1 MNFFVRLS
9 SSLLVVGCWLVANTK
24 RAFVRY
30 QPTTTNHQPVF
41 GGATLA
47 ALLVASAICVPFAQ
61 SSSGVKVDEKAD
73 QIAALKIELEQAR
86 QNRDREITKRWEDK
100 ARDTEAR
107 EKFNQDYDDLKS
119 KLEIKNQEADRLHAE
134 IQNNLRDAEEAQA
147 RAEEERVKFLGLAS
161 TLRDKARDLAVPM
174 EKSFPTRIPER
185 LKALNKVLKSAD
197 TRREAPGEILADL
210 MAFERSEL
218 ALTREI
224 SLEHRG
230 FLRANKEPGEGLFLR
245 LGTVTAAY
253 RDTAGHVGLLL
264 KNPPEQSFTPF
275 DWKEAIPV
283 KASEALSTAM
293 TTLEKESGSGAPVL
307 IPMDVLLTQN
317 ASKSY
322 TQANEK
328 GFWATIWSTIRT
340 GGVFLIPL
348 GLILIALLI
357 IFYRKF
363 AELRKAR
370 KGFEQYDAAA
380 AKAAAGDLEGVKALH
395 LRYPRNFVLR
405 VFDSIVSRREAG
417 RVEAEKAAKELLIRE
432 VPRLERGLTT
442 LAVLA
447 AAAPMLG
454 LLGTISGLV
463 AMFQVITEMGV
474 NDPKLLAG
482 GIGEALIS
490 TETGLLIA
498 IPALLGHN
506 YLANRVD
513 DLVAEAE
520 YRATKTLNT
529 LWPKG

>member
-1 MNFFVRLS
+1 LALAIPLS
-9 SSLLVVGCWLVANTK
+9 
-24 RAFVRY
+24 
-30 QPTTTNHQPVF
+30 
-41 GGATLA
+41 
-47 ALLVASAICVPFAQ
+47 AQ
-61 SSSGVKVDEKAD
+61 SGSGVKVDEKAD
-73 QIAALKIELEQAR
+73 QVAALKIELEQAR
-86 QNRDREITKRWEDK
+86 QNRDRVITKRWEDK

-107 EKFNQDYDDLKS
+107 EKFNQDYDELKN
-119 KLEIKNQEADRLHAE
+119 KLELKNQEADRLHAE
-134 IQNNLRDAEEAQA
+134 IQNYLRDAEEAQA
-147 RAEEERVKFLGLAS
+147 RAEDERVKFLSLAS
-161 TLRDKARDLAVPM
+161 SLRDKARDLADPL
-174 EKSFPTRIPER
+174 EKSFPARIPER
-185 LKALNKVLKSAD
+185 LKSLNRVLKSAD

-253 RDTAGHVGLLL
+253 QDTAGHVGLLL
-264 KNPPEQSFTPF
+264 KNPPEQSFTAF
-275 DWKEAIPV
+275 DWKEALPV
-283 KASEALSTAM
+283 KTSQELSKAM
-293 TTLEKESGSGAPVL
+293 TTLDKESGAGAPVL

-317 ASKSY
+317 LTKSY
-322 TQANEK
+322 TQATDK
-328 GFWATIWSTIRT
+328 GFWRTVWETLET
-340 GGVFLIPL
+340 GGIFLIPL

-357 IFYRKF
+357 ITYRKYM
-363 AELRKAR
+363 ELRR
-370 KGFEQYDAAA
+370 
-380 AKAAAGDLEGVKALH
+380 AKKTFV
-395 LRYPRNFVLR
+395 PR
-405 VFDSIVSRREAG
+405 IEEAITSRREAG
-417 RVEAEKAAKELLIRE
+417 RAEAEKAAKELLIRE

-490 TETGLLIA
+490 TEAGLLIA

-513 DLVAEAE
+513 DLVADGE

>member
-1 MNFFVRLS
+1 MKNAFFGIRSFARWELGVGSWAKAAQTSLSFVFSSQPPTPNPQRLF
-9 SSLLVVGCWLVANTK
+9 A
-24 RAFVRY
+24 
-30 QPTTTNHQPVF
+30 
-41 GGATLA
+41 GALRPLFLA
-47 ALLVASAICVPFAQ
+47 ALLVASSVSIPFAQ
-61 SSSGVKVDEKAD
+61 PVKVDEKAD
-73 QIAALKIELEQAR
+73 QVAALKIELEQAR
-86 QNRDREITKRWEDK
+86 QNRDRVITKRWEDK

-107 EKFNQDYDDLKS
+107 EKFNQDYDELKS
-119 KLEIKNQEADRLHAE
+119 KLEVKNQEADRLHAE
-134 IQNNLRDAEEAQA
+134 IQNYLRDAEEAQA
-147 RAEEERVKFLGLAS
+147 RAEEERVRFLGLAS
-161 TLRDKARDLAVPM
+161 TLRDKARDLADPL
-174 EKSFPTRIPER
+174 EKSFPARIPER
-185 LKALNKVLKSAD
+185 LKSLNRVLKSAD
-197 TRREAPGEILADL
+197 TRRDAPGEILSDL

-230 FLRANKEPGEGLFLR
+230 FLRANKEPGQGLFLR
-245 LGTVTAAY
+245 LGTVSAAY
-253 RDTAGHVGLLL
+253 QDTSGKVGLLL

-275 DWKEAIPV
+275 DWKEAIPLQ
-283 KASEALSTAM
+283 ASEALSKAM
-293 TTLEKESGSGAPVL
+293 TTLDKESGAGAPVL

-317 ASKSY
+317 LTKSY
-322 TQANEK
+322 TEDKDK
-328 GFWATIWSTIRT
+328 GFLAKVWGVIVV

-357 IFYRKF
+357 ITYRKF
-363 AELRKAR
+363 MQLRR
-370 KGFEQYDAAA
+370 
-380 AKAAAGDLEGVKALH
+380 AKKTFV
-395 LRYPRNFVLR
+395 PR
-405 VFDSIVSRREAG
+405 IVEAIESRREAG
-417 RVEAEKAAKELLIRE
+417 RIEAEKAAKELLIRE

-490 TETGLLIA
+490 TEAGLLIA

-513 DLVAEAE
+513 DLVADGE

>member
-1 MNFFVRLS
+1 L
-9 SSLLVVGCWLVANTK
+9 A
-24 RAFVRY
+24 
-30 QPTTTNHQPVF
+30 
-41 GGATLA
+41 LA
-47 ALLVASAICVPFAQ
+47 ALLTALSLATPARAQ
-61 SSSGVKVDEKAD
+61 SSSGIKVDEKAD
-73 QIAALKIELEQAR
+73 QVAALKIELEQAR
-86 QNRDREITKRWEDK
+86 QNRDRVITKRWEDK

-107 EKFNQDYDDLKS
+107 ENFNADYDELKN
-119 KLEIKNQEADRLHAE
+119 KLELKNQEADRLHAE
-134 IQNNLRDAEEAQA
+134 IQNYLRDAEEAQA
-147 RAEEERVKFLGLAS
+147 RAEEERVRFLGLAS
-161 TLRDKARDLAVPM
+161 SLRDKARDLAEPL
-174 EKSFPTRIPER
+174 EKSFPARIPER
-185 LKALNKVLKSAD
+185 LKALNRVLKSAD
-197 TRREAPGEILADL
+197 TRREAPGEILSDL

-224 SLEHRG
+224 SLERRG
-230 FLRANKEPGEGLFLR
+230 FLRANKEPGEGLLLR
-245 LGTVTAAY
+245 LGTVSAAY
-253 RDTAGHVGLLL
+253 RDTAGHVALLL
-264 KNPPEQSFTPF
+264 KNPPDQSFTPF
-275 DWKEAIPV
+275 DWKEALPV
-283 KASEALSTAM
+283 KSSQELSKAM
-293 TTLEKESGSGAPVL
+293 TMLDKESGAGAPVL

-322 TQANEK
+322 TESKDK
-328 GFWATIWSTIRT
+328 GFFATVWGIIVV

-357 IFYRKF
+357 ITYRKF
-363 AELRKAR
+363 MQLRRAR
-370 KGFEQYDAAA
+370 KTFPAHVEETITA
-380 AKAAAGDLEGVKALH
+380 
-395 LRYPRNFVLR
+395 
-405 VFDSIVSRREAG
+405 RREAG
-417 RVEAEKAAKELLIRE
+417 SVEAEKAAKELLIRE

-474 NDPKLLAG
+474 NDPKMLAG

>member
-1 MNFFVRLS
+1 MGALRVPSTEYRVPAILNRGALS
-9 SSLLVVGCWLVANTK
+9 LAVLLA
-24 RAFVRY
+24 
-30 QPTTTNHQPVF
+30 VF
-41 GGATLA
+41 GGSAFSQSA
-47 ALLVASAICVPFAQ
+47 A
-61 SSSGVKVDEKAD
+61 GVKVDEKAD
-73 QIAALKIELEQAR
+73 QVAALKLELEQAR
-86 QNRDREITKRWEDK
+86 QNRDRVITKRWEDK

-107 EKFNQDYDDLKS
+107 EKFNQEYDDLKN
-119 KLEIKNQEADRLHAE
+119 KLEVKNQEADRFHAE
-134 IQNNLRDAEEAQA
+134 IQNYLRDAEEAQA
-147 RAEEERVKFLGLAS
+147 RAEEERVRFLGLAS
-161 TLRDKARDLAVPM
+161 TLRDKARDLAEPL
-174 EKSFPTRIPER
+174 EKSFPARVPER
-185 LKALNKVLKSAD
+185 IKALNRVLKSAD

-224 SLEHRG
+224 SVERRG
-230 FLRANKEPGEGLFLR
+230 FLRANKEPGEGLLLR

-253 RDTAGHVGLLL
+253 QDTSGHVALLL
-264 KNPPEQSFTPF
+264 KNPPDQSFTPF
-275 DWKEAIPV
+275 DWKEALPV
-283 KASEALSTAM
+283 KTSQELSKAM
-293 TTLEKESGSGAPVL
+293 TTLEKESGEGAPVL

-317 ASKSY
+317 LTKSY
-322 TQANEK
+322 TQQTEK
-328 GFWATIWSTIRT
+328 GFFATIWETLLI

-357 IFYRKF
+357 ITYRKYMQ
-363 AELRKAR
+363 LRR
-370 KGFEQYDAAA
+370 
-380 AKAAAGDLEGVKALH
+380 AKNAFPAHVEET
-395 LRYPRNFVLR
+395 
-405 VFDSIVSRREAG
+405 ITSRREAG
-417 RVEAEKAAKELLIRE
+417 RIEAEKAAKEVLIRE

-490 TETGLLIA
+490 TEAGLLIA

-513 DLVAEAE
+513 DLVAESE
-520 YRATKTLNT
+520 YRATRTLNT